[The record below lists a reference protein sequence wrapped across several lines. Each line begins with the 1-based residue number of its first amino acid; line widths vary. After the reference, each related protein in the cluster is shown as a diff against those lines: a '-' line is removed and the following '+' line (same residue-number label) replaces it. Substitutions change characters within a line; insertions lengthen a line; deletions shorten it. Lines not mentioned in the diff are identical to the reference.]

1 MFSERIEFV
10 QRKFGPL
17 FSQDNNVIFFNPG
30 STFQCLSIS
39 LVK

>member
-17 FSQDNNVIFFNPG
+17 FSKDNNNNVETIKQNY
-30 STFQCLSIS
+30 
-39 LVK
+39 